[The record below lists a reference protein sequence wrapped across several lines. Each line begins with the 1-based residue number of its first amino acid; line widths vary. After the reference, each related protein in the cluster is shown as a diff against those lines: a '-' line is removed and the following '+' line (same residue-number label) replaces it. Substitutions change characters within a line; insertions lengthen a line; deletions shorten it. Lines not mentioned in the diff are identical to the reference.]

1 MAHNTLISALAW
13 SGSLPFLAATVLQYV
28 NTPLLTIP
36 ANTWFTTYS
45 LLILTFMAGAL
56 WGHGMLHAQA
66 NRRVAC
72 LLISNVVVI
81 SAWLAFLLAPV
92 VLMLVIAMLG
102 FIVIWICELVWGEL
116 GSIAKHYLVLRTRVT
131 AWVLVLHAF
140 MAILLI

>member
-1 MAHNTLISALAW
+1 MAHNRLISTLAW
-13 SGSLPFLAATVLQYV
+13 SGSLPFVAAVVLQYL
-28 NTPLLTIP
+28 NTPLFNLP
-36 ANTWFTTYS
+36 AHTWFTTYS
-45 LLILTFMAGAL
+45 LVILSFMAGAL
-56 WGHGMLHAQA
+56 WGHGMLHAQS
-66 NRRVAC
+66 NRRAAC

-102 FIVIWICELVWGEL
+102 FIVIWICELAWGEL

-131 AWVLVLHAF
+131 AWVLVLHAC